1 MLRFYASFF
10 NFSVTIS
17 VGYKYAAYYYWH
29 SFRYVIPTDDGVTL
43 QTIYSCTRANNTFL
57 FLKLLANSFTEGFA
71 KTGLSSVKIYFKLK
85 NLFFVQSCC
94 KRPDCKL

>member
-1 MLRFYASFF
+1 MLFL
-10 NFSVTIS
+10 NFAVTIL

-43 QTIYSCTRANNTFL
+43 QTFI
-57 FLKLLANSFTEGFA
+57 FLKPLANSFTEGFA

-85 NLFFVQSCC
+85 NLFFCAILLQTSGLQTL
-94 KRPDCKL
+94 DCKLTNKVVKKLI